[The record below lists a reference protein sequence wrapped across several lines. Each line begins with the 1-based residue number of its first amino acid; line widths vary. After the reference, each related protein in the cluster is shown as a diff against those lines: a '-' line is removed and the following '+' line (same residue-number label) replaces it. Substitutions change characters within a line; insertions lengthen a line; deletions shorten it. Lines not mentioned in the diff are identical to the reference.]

1 MNKKVQKIVLTA
13 LLAALVCVATLVIQ
27 IPSPL
32 GGYVNLGDALIIL
45 ASAFLSPIYAFFA
58 AAIGSALADV
68 FLGYMVY
75 APATFVIKGLMALV
89 TSIII
94 RKAFKDKAFLGTV
107 VGGFTGEVIMVAGY
121 YVFEGFLYDFISVL
135 VNVPFNA
142 IQGCAGLVLGTLL
155 VGLFNTNKTLKR
167 LMNG

>member
-1 MNKKVQKIVLTA
+1 M
-13 LLAALVCVATLVIQ
+13 
-27 IPSPL
+27 
-32 GGYVNLGDALIIL
+32 
-45 ASAFLSPIYAFFA
+45 
-58 AAIGSALADV
+58 
-68 FLGYMVY
+68 
-75 APATFVIKGLMALV
+75 

-142 IQGCAGLVLGTLL
+142 VQGCAGLVLGTLL
-155 VGLFNTNKTLKR
+155 VAHEDSVLFYILFC
-167 LMNG
+167 LSYWL